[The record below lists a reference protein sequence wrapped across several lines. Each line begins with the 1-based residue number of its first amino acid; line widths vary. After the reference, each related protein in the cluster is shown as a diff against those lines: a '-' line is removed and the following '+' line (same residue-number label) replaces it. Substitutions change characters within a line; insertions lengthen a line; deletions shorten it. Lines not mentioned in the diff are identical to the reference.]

1 MFNRD
6 DLLVKNMQ
14 FPSYQDSKL
23 KINLPESPRA
33 KATTTKKIEDNQA
46 VNKTSSYADSFSERK
61 AISQR
66 YRSVTL
72 LPKVAFLILFF
83 YRVSQSSDK
92 LSHGSKHSES
102 LASTNPFEDDDYD
115 EEKNP
120 FRDEEELDETNPF
133 RADYSHDKN
142 LNPFE

>member
-66 YRSVTL
+66 YRLVTL
-72 LPKVAFLILFF
+72 LPKVVFFDIVFLQG
-83 YRVSQSSDK
+83 VPK
-92 LSHGSKHSES
+92 
-102 LASTNPFEDDDYD
+102 
-115 EEKNP
+115 
-120 FRDEEELDETNPF
+120 FRQAVTWFQTL
-133 RADYSHDKN
+133 
-142 LNPFE
+142 